1 MNVPVY
7 PGEKLI
13 SPADE
18 HLRYAGRIGG
28 TAEAPF
34 FIYPCS
40 SVEMKVTGRTLRL
53 ALENHHSYFE
63 NRLGVMVNGVQH
75 AVLLEKGEQII
86 DLIANNV
93 RHIHVYSMN
102 KPEVAAGIL
111 ANISEM
117 IK

>member
-1 MNVPVY
+1 MNVSVY

-63 NRLGVMVNGVQH
+63 NRLGVMAGKRRADHRSQRH
-75 AVLLEKGEQII
+75 ADGGCQ
-86 DLIANNV
+86 
-93 RHIHVYSMN
+93 
-102 KPEVAAGIL
+102 
-111 ANISEM
+111 
-117 IK
+117 